1 MIKKILLLLVFLY
14 LQSYSQSIF
23 GTHTILFTTSKDGL
37 NWEKDPITLIENG
50 FSPSALF
57 YEGKIYLYYISDS
70 LSLITSND
78 TAKSFHRQSVKLFR
92 VSSNKI
98 VDPCIKYY
106 NNSFK
111 LFFIT
116 SDSIENKLH
125 VAYSNDGQN
134 FFEDSRI
141 IYSEKGIFKPDVVII
156 NNKPI
161 IYLTSGGDLIRIITH
176 NGKHFFKDST
186 FYFPSGIYSSSIIEN
201 NFIRTYYTGD
211 YSINSFRLENG
222 KIKKENNVYKD
233 QNIFISEPSVIK
245 ISDSLYYM
253 FYKKILPNNYIDTCG
268 CVKKLIFE

>member
-1 MIKKILLLLVFLY
+1 MLKKIILVLIFGY
-14 LQSYSQSIF
+14 LQLFSQSIY
-23 GTHTILFTTSKDGL
+23 GTHTILFTSSEDGL
-37 NWEKDPITLIENG
+37 NWKKDPITLIENG
-50 FSPSALF
+50 YSPSAIF
-57 YEGKIYLYYISDS
+57 YEGKIYLYYIFDS
-70 LSLITSND
+70 LSLIISDD
-78 TAKSFHRQSVKLFR
+78 TAKSFKKQNVKLYR
-92 VSSNKI
+92 VSNNRI
-98 VDPCIKYY
+98 IDPCIKYY

-116 SDSIENKLH
+116 TDSLENKLH
-125 VAYSNDGQN
+125 VAYSNDGLN

-156 NNKPI
+156 NYKPI
-161 IYLTSGGDLIRIITH
+161 IYLTSGGDLIRIITN

-211 YSINSFRLENG
+211 YSINSFRLEKG
-222 KIKKENNVYKD
+222 KIKKDNNVYKD

-253 FYKKILPNNYIDTCG
+253 FYKKILPNDYIDTCG
-268 CVKKLIFE
+268 CVKKLIFD